1 MMLTVEQIQ
10 TGYGARTVLHGVSLK
25 LEPGELVA
33 LIGPN
38 GSGKSTL
45 LRAISGLLPLQHGSI
60 VVDGQAVGHMNEGQR
75 ARKIAVVPQ
84 ARNLPPAF
92 SAREVVAMGRT
103 PYLNWLG
110 QLSASDEAI
119 IEEVM
124 RQTDTLDY
132 ASRLVGELSGGE
144 QQRLLLARALVQQT
158 PYLLLDEPTT
168 HLDLQFQI
176 GLMERIHQLAH
187 PGTSDLPARA
197 VLIAVHDLNLALE
210 FADRVALLVKGEIIC
225 LGTTAEVLQPELLSQ
240 VYDVPLSLL
249 RDPNNGQTA
258 LLPKIGHQ

>member
-1 MMLTVEQIQ
+1 MLKVAQIE
-10 TGYGARTVLHGVSLK
+10 TGYGTKTILHGVSLE

-45 LRAISGLLPLQHGSI
+45 LRAISGLLPLQHGKIEIDEQDVSR
-60 VVDGQAVGHMNEGQR
+60 MNENQR

-92 SAREVVAMGRT
+92 SAREVVALGRT

-110 QLSASDEAI
+110 QLSVSDEAL
-119 IEEVM
+119 IEETM
-124 RQTDTLDY
+124 RQTDTLDF
-132 ASRLVGELSGGE
+132 ANRLVGELSGGE
-144 QQRLLLARALVQQT
+144 QQRLLLARALVQKT

-176 GLMERIHQLAH
+176 SLMQHIRRLAH
-187 PGTSDLPARA
+187 PDPGTDSSRA
-197 VLIAVHDLNLALE
+197 VLVAVHDLNLALE
-210 FADRVALLVKGEIIC
+210 FADRVALLVKGDLLKC
-225 LGTTAEVLQPELLSQ
+225 GLPTEVLKPDLMSQ
-240 VYDVPLSLL
+240 VYNVPLALL
-249 RDPNNGQTA
+249 RDPNNGQVA
-258 LLPKIGHQ
+258 LLPKNQHN

>member
-1 MMLTVEQIQ
+1 MLTVEQIQ
-10 TGYGARTVLHGVSLK
+10 TGYSARTVLHGVSLK

-60 VVDGQAVGHMNEGQR
+60 VVDGQDIVHMNEGQR

-110 QLSASDEAI
+110 QLSASDEAL

-132 ASRLVGELSGGE
+132 ASRPVGELSGGE

-187 PGTSDLPARA
+187 PGTSALPTRA

-210 FADRVALLVKGEIIC
+210 FADRVALLVKGEILH
-225 LGTTAEVLQPELLSQ
+225 LGTPADVLQPELLSQ
-240 VYDVPLSLL
+240 VYDVPLTLL